1 MFKIYTYKN
10 FDFQISFCEKTK
22 NYEILDLKG
31 YNFFGCGK
39 FKNLNSALNDIK
51 LYIDLI
57 K

>member
-10 FDFQISFCEKTK
+10 IDFQISFCEKNK

-31 YNFFGCGK
+31 YNFFGSGK